1 MIYESYIVGKNY
13 IFLERRFKETK
24 FVKYHTKRNKDDSQ
38 SFLCMVF
45 HLRRSV
51 IFVQN
56 KRWASQVTSHLT
68 RLEKFL
74 KRKRLDFLYMIK
86 SQVKSKNVYI
96 PATSAAV
103 GRMFSQ
109 SGFIFRSHRTRMSSK
124 TLQQLTL
131 LKCNNEISS
140 LYFFCQLVHLLIFI
154 VELSRDICSLFQ
166 LVFFS
171 FIYNRLGDLC
181 LFVIQNGSTTC

>member
-1 MIYESYIVGKNY
+1 
-13 IFLERRFKETK
+13 
-24 FVKYHTKRNKDDSQ
+24 
-38 SFLCMVF
+38 
-45 HLRRSV
+45 
-51 IFVQN
+51 
-56 KRWASQVTSHLT
+56 
-68 RLEKFL
+68 
-74 KRKRLDFLYMIK
+74 MIK

-140 LYFFCQLVHLLIFI
+140 LYFFC
-154 VELSRDICSLFQ
+154 
-166 LVFFS
+166 
-171 FIYNRLGDLC
+171 
-181 LFVIQNGSTTC
+181 